1 MFLAIAWLS
10 ATAASLI
17 VSYQA
22 GCAGDTKGATLGDVH
37 LALELEDLAFGL
49 SVLAFILLIALL
61 LNTLR
66 VCSWAIRL
74 FVTVVTVVVMYV
86 GTIML
91 AIEIESAGIRN
102 CF

>member
-1 MFLAIAWLS
+1 M
-10 ATAASLI
+10 
-17 VSYQA
+17 
-22 GCAGDTKGATLGDVH
+22 
-37 LALELEDLAFGL
+37 ALELEGLAFGL

-61 LNTLR
+61 LNTLK

-86 GTIML
+86 GTTML
-91 AIEIESAGIRN
+91 AIEIENAGIRN